1 MFWTELN
8 KISSVG
14 KQISDTVGNASGS
27 KEIAQL
33 FHDKYKA
40 LYNSVSTSED
50 ELRLLRETLSVKLL
64 SANTS
69 SLDLVTPDLIKRC
82 ISKLKSGKGDG
93 SESFTSDHLINSC
106 SRLHSVLALLFQSI
120 IYHGHYPDNLLKS
133 TIISIPKDAKA
144 SLSNVDN
151 YRGISLSNSINK
163 VFDYVIIELY
173 QNTLMSSDM
182 QFAYKSQHST
192 ALCSVVY
199 LETLQYYK
207 QNGSQVYSCLL
218 DASKAFD
225 RIHYGKLF
233 NILISRKLPAF
244 IIRVLFDSYSRQ
256 QSRAM
261 WNSCYTDYFYM
272 SNGVKQGSVLSAI
285 LFTIYIDSLL
295 ILLRDFGV
303 GCKINNCYTGAI
315 SYADDITLSCP
326 SIRGLN
332 RMLDICNKFAA
343 EHYLIFNSKKSLAIK
358 YGKEVNN
365 TEYVLLGQDRI
376 NWVDSVRH
384 LGNYFNT
391 QLSDITDCMVKRS
404 TFIGSVNKLM
414 ANFGHLQAH
423 VLCKI
428 FKTFCCN
435 FYGSPIWDI
444 NSPGFR
450 KICITWNI
458 GVRTVLK
465 LPFDTHSYF
474 LGPLL
479 RQNHIRHQLQVRSI
493 RFLYNMYYSNNTI
506 VRSCFNHAI
515 VNVNS
520 CIGAKLAFLRTLG
533 VNIFKHKLCGA
544 IKHVPQSKITV
555 EQQADIEN
563 LRNLMFVRS
572 EQSFIEGFDNTDIDC
587 MIQYITGH

>member
-1 MFWTELN
+1 MIFESSQYAENVLDPTMFWSELN

-199 LETLQYYK
+199 FETLQYYK

-225 RIHYGKLF
+225 RIHYG
-233 NILISRKLPAF
+233 N
-244 IIRVLFDSYSRQ
+244 
-256 QSRAM
+256 
-261 WNSCYTDYFYM
+261 
-272 SNGVKQGSVLSAI
+272 
-285 LFTIYIDSLL
+285 
-295 ILLRDFGV
+295 
-303 GCKINNCYTGAI
+303 
-315 SYADDITLSCP
+315 
-326 SIRGLN
+326 
-332 RMLDICNKFAA
+332 
-343 EHYLIFNSKKSLAIK
+343 YLIF
-358 YGKEVNN
+358 Y
-365 TEYVLLGQDRI
+365 
-376 NWVDSVRH
+376 
-384 LGNYFNT
+384 
-391 QLSDITDCMVKRS
+391 
-404 TFIGSVNKLM
+404 
-414 ANFGHLQAH
+414 
-423 VLCKI
+423 
-428 FKTFCCN
+428 
-435 FYGSPIWDI
+435 
-444 NSPGFR
+444 
-450 KICITWNI
+450 
-458 GVRTVLK
+458 
-465 LPFDTHSYF
+465 
-474 LGPLL
+474 
-479 RQNHIRHQLQVRSI
+479 
-493 RFLYNMYYSNNTI
+493 
-506 VRSCFNHAI
+506 
-515 VNVNS
+515 
-520 CIGAKLAFLRTLG
+520 
-533 VNIFKHKLCGA
+533 
-544 IKHVPQSKITV
+544 
-555 EQQADIEN
+555 
-563 LRNLMFVRS
+563 
-572 EQSFIEGFDNTDIDC
+572 
-587 MIQYITGH
+587 